1 MNLKKTYNQLMSIAD
16 DLHIKVVKGK
26 GNFKGGA
33 CVYKKENIIVLN
45 HNKPIEER
53 LKNLII
59 SLLEFDMSSVERDKH
74 IQKLFE
80 QYNT

>member
-1 MNLKKTYNQLMSIAD
+1 VNLKKTYNKLISISD
-16 DLHIKVVKGK
+16 ELNIKIIKGK
-26 GNFKGGA
+26 GNFKGGS

-59 SLLEFDMSSVERDKH
+59 SLLEFDVSSISDKQ
-74 IQKLFE
+74 IEKLFE
-80 QYNT
+80 EYST

>member
-1 MNLKKTYNQLMSIAD
+1 MNLKKTYSQLMSIAD
-16 DLHIKVVKGK
+16 DLHIKIIKGK

-59 SLLEFDMSSVERDKH
+59 SLLEFDMSSIDCDKH